1 MPDMDKLILREMHF
15 VARHGLL
22 PIEAEQAQPFSA
34 TVELELGLS
43 SAGSSDRLD
52 QTVDYRAVQAVVR
65 QVIEG
70 SHKHLIETL
79 AESIAAELLTKFP
92 PVHAVVVEVIKPRP
106 PVDFQFAGV
115 TVRIRRE
122 RRALRAAS

>member
-1 MPDMDKLILREMHF
+1 MDKLILREMHF

-22 PIEAEQAQPFSA
+22 PIEAKEAQPFSA
-34 TVELELGLS
+34 TVELELGLA
-43 SAGSSDRLD
+43 SAGASDRLD
-52 QTVDYRAVQAVVR
+52 QTVDYRAVQEVVR
-65 QVIEG
+65 GVIEG

-79 AESIAAELLTKFP
+79 AESIAAELLARFP
-92 PVHAVVVEVIKPRP
+92 SVHAVVVDVIKPRP

-122 RRALRAAS
+122 RGTTPRSA